1 MRNSFVSHKPEQNV
15 ILHIS
20 CIGFKGE
27 KKKEQS
33 TKKTLQKLQ
42 GRFPGFRDLLKESA
56 SRIQEQLITE
66 SITWFYE
73 HGIIQEEKKG

>member
-1 MRNSFVSHKPEQNV
+1 MLSYTFHALGLKER
-15 ILHIS
+15 
-20 CIGFKGE
+20 
-27 KKKEQS
+27 KKKQS
-33 TKKTLQKLQ
+33 TKQTLQKLQ